1 MKHAYGSQKTSG
13 TSTSKS
19 TAAKPAPT
27 PSPAPIET
35 AELTSLQSSL
45 TGGSALPASTRKR
58 LEGGFQTDL
67 SDVRVH
73 TGGAAATATNRLQ
86 ADAFASGS
94 NIAFASGKYAPGS
107 KSGDHLIAEEV
118 AHVIQQRGSGGQ
130 VVQRHATVSSATDS
144 AEIAA
149 RSAADNVVAGKAANL
164 SLTGLS
170 TRGRIMRRAR
180 MSAAKPSPVV
190 ADPTNG
196 LGTTKAGPAPVL
208 TPVMTSTLS
217 PAGGKLVDSAGRKDV
232 KPGASDKPGT
242 AKTPDEAQTSQQA
255 GPSSAPSVMTAG
267 SPVGA
272 SAEGADSAPKADNK
286 TTQNKEEKREKDKK
300 DNQEKNKKNKGKD
313 GETAAA
319 ATGGGGGTF
328 GKVKG
333 DRGAGAAGA
342 AKRRLQDRAEALG
355 TNEGADNRIGAARAA
370 AAPPANAAEASGQ
383 QSQATTLENAD
394 VPAGDPETARSASR
408 NAVAAATPGSIED
421 LEDFASP
428 GGASQRQPLTDA
440 ISGQAAAQTDP
451 VQASLSAVDTPP
463 LGTPPSPAVPQPAP
477 MVAPG
482 SADPAITQATPP
494 PVNEEALDATEFK
507 EEANAKLSEH
517 DVDDETLAKAD
528 EGPLREIGN
537 DKTQLNDKVTQAA
550 GRARA
555 TETQARDVARGALAG
570 AQSGAQ
576 AGMDAQRTSG
586 QTSVS
591 AEQDGTRT
599 GEEQSEQTLAD
610 QINTT
615 YQTAQT
621 EVNGKLGTLTQD
633 SVETF
638 RERQGTRLESFASG
652 VRSDL
657 ADLKRRRYSG
667 VRGAARRV
675 RDWLLSI
682 NSVPEVKQLYQRHRD
697 QYISDIDALITQIKA
712 DIDRTIEECK
722 TALRTARETIE
733 QLVADNAESM
743 DQDAQAALTNA
754 TAGFQR
760 MEQQI
765 DAAAEA
771 AKRALDAERE
781 RAIQAMDAELE
792 RIRSENAGLVDR
804 LAAAVA
810 ALAAALGQFMML
822 MTRVTRMGIG
832 TFLSAALSQAGDGV
846 RNNLWGE
853 LQEAF
858 KQWLFMKL
866 PVLQLLLSLP
876 PNWYDMLTALAT
888 NMIGMFTENLPA
900 MLPAIG
906 TAAMIWLATTLAA
919 KLIPGVGAIMAVI
932 DGIRGA
938 YALVQSLFQAASA
951 FFEFVMKV
959 AERGN
964 GAVAFA
970 RALAFGIVAAVDAVL
985 TFLGVDRLIQRV
997 IGAIARPFGRI
1008 IRRVSG
1014 RFRAFMSRRR
1024 RRRSRRRQRD
1034 RRASGGRGGSGANRR
1049 RGARSR
1055 ARNRRRNRR
1064 RRRSQ
1069 QRRRRDQHGQNRPRR
1084 ESASE
1089 RRRRRQRERERRNR
1103 ERLRR
1108 AVTAVRP
1115 RITSLL
1121 RRGVT
1126 GLRLRAQLAM
1136 WRIRYRIRKLAIEGR
1151 GRNARVVAANSPD
1164 VTVRQVLLANTD
1176 GVYRMVHDIGMRRF
1190 RAAASGGSATPG
1202 VQPGDRPSRLGAE
1215 TRQRDANQVTENP
1228 NRPGRLHRG
1237 TTVPLQVG
1245 GTTVPAAQGGG
1256 RILRGGN
1263 LNENAIG
1270 NVVIPGLGTYP
1281 DITSALAAQGHSGP
1295 GITRAVTEALRTG
1308 TGSPQT
1314 MRLVALIFG
1323 AEVGRRPIV
1332 AATGPLTLSAL
1343 QNTPQGRIFGDGSP
1357 VSGDLFG
1364 ASDLDPSRRVRGQQ
1378 RPIGGGISPFT
1389 AEGAAAAG
1397 RRTDASVVDGGT
1409 FRQGTSIGRRSRA
1422 DLLRTVEL
1430 VYQAVRHM
1438 SFSDMDGLRREIEQ
1452 LFRQFDRAAGV
1463 GQ

>member
-1 MKHAYGSQKTSG
+1 MKHADGSQKTSG

-272 SAEGADSAPKADNK
+272 SVEGADSPPKADNK
-286 TTQNKEEKREKDKK
+286 STQNKEEKREKDKK
-300 DNQEKNKKNKGKD
+300 EKQEKDKKEKQEKNNKNKGKD

-440 ISGQAAAQTDP
+440 ISGQAAAQTGP

-507 EEANAKLSEH
+507 AEADAKLSEH

-576 AGMDAQRTSG
+576 ASMDAERTSG

-599 GEEQSEQTLAD
+599 GEEQSEQALAD

-1024 RRRSRRRQRD
+1024 RRRRQ
-1034 RRASGGRGGSGANRR
+1034 RR
-1049 RGARSR
+1049 RGRDRGARRLADGRSSGAGRSR
-1055 ARNRRRNRR
+1055 ARSRRRNRR
-1064 RRRSQ
+1064 R
-1069 QRRRRDQHGQNRPRR
+1069 QRTTRARRRDQAPNRRR
-1084 ESASE
+1084 ENPSE
-1089 RRRRRQRERERRNR
+1089 RRRRRRQERERRKR
-1103 ERLRR
+1103 ERLDR
-1108 AVTAVRP
+1108 AVRAIRP
-1115 RITSLL
+1115 KIARLQ
-1121 RRGVT
+1121 REGVSKL
-1126 GLRLRAQLAM
+1126 GLRARLAM
-1136 WRIRYRIRKLAIEGR
+1136 WRVRYRLTSLTLRGGRITARVNPSTEAGRVAQLSPQRIGNALEPVLREAERIFERERLANPAVARQAAAFDQSLASGRHTVAGPRMNDADMVFGTRRFFSGPRQMLMPMGRVDRR
-1151 GRNARVVAANSPD
+1151 GRFHQGRMASFSRPGGPQ
-1164 VTVRQVLLANTD
+1164 VTLRDNQ
-1176 GVYRMVHDIGMRRF
+1176 R
-1190 RAAASGGSATPG
+1190 GSMM
-1202 VQPGDRPSRLGAE
+1202 VQPGAPSYAGFRPSTLNTPSG
-1215 TRQRDANQVTENP
+1215 NQLLDVVEAA
-1228 NRPGRLHRG
+1228 RAPG
-1237 TTVPLQVG
+1237 Q
-1245 GTTVPAAQGGG
+1245 
-1256 RILRGGN
+1256 
-1263 LNENAIG
+1263 
-1270 NVVIPGLGTYP
+1270 
-1281 DITSALAAQGHSGP
+1281 LA
-1295 GITRAVTEALRTG
+1295 TRAVTRDLVGSQRIDAMEAASGAFNPMEPRGASVAADRDFRGRQDTGSFSQRRVDDASATRRRRTG
-1308 TGSPQT
+1308 RIFQ
-1314 MRLVALIFG
+1314 RLDRV
-1323 AEVGRRPIV
+1323 
-1332 AATGPLTLSAL
+1332 L
-1343 QNTPQGRIFGDGSP
+1343 QQQAGQMDIFGDGP
-1357 VSGDLFG
+1357 VLRELAQAF
-1364 ASDLDPSRRVRGQQ
+1364 RRWAITNVTR
-1378 RPIGGGISPFT
+1378 
-1389 AEGAAAAG
+1389 AG
-1397 RRTDASVVDGGT
+1397 RRA
-1409 FRQGTSIGRRSRA
+1409 TSEADQQAAVTGLIAGLVAFLRSR
-1422 DLLRTVEL
+1422 
-1430 VYQAVRHM
+1430 YP
-1438 SFSDMDGLRREIEQ
+1438 
-1452 LFRQFDRAAGV
+1452 
-1463 GQ
+1463 